1 MLKPALCAAALV
13 VAAAVAIPAIA
24 QQSPQAD
31 DPSANSP
38 APQAGPEGRGPGWRG
53 RWSRD
58 DEDRARA
65 GAASKNGATAAM
77 TTTARAAGM
86 DRASADAKQMMER
99 HAMMRP
105 FGMAHFCGP
114 DGGRMGEFMIG
125 RVERAT
131 QPTAE
136 QRPGFDKL
144 KEAIGK
150 ASETMRGACTTER
163 PVTPTG
169 RLAAAE
175 KRLAAMLDAVR
186 TVRPALDAYYGS
198 LNDEQKAR
206 LTLAQRMGRGGGMEV
221 AAGASACIA
230 GATGC
235 MTTAGR
241 AAWAARRRNGC
252 RALREERL
260 AQRPLGAERFL
271 LPDGGRFAARLRRG
285 RHLRVERK
293 GHRASVLAIELRELV
308 GELVADDHALLAI
321 DPARID
327 FAARLHLERDRHT
340 PDEPV

>member
-13 VAAAVAIPAIA
+13 AAAAVAIPAIA

-31 DPSANSP
+31 PPGATQP
-38 APQAGPEGRGPGWRG
+38 GPGPEGRGDWRG
-53 RWSRD
+53 GPRD
-58 DEDRARA
+58 RYSDEDRPRWRR
-65 GAASKNGATAAM
+65 GEGRRYGGDDDSGP
-77 TTTARAAGM
+77 RGWHGPRFGGPRDGM
-86 DRASADAKQMMER
+86 MGPMMER

-114 DGGRMGEFMIG
+114 DGGRMGEFMVG

-150 ASETMRGACTTER
+150 AGETMRGACTTER

-186 TVRPALDAYYGS
+186 TVRPALDAYYNS

-206 LTLAQRMGRGGGMEV
+206 LTLAQRMGRGGPHGMGHER
-221 AAGASACIA
+221 
-230 GATGC
+230 
-235 MTTAGR
+235 MHR
-241 AAWAARRRNGC
+241 WRDRMHEDDRPRRMGG
-252 RALREERL
+252 EDTERL
-260 AQRPLGAERFL
+260 
-271 LPDGGRFAARLRRG
+271 
-285 RHLRVERK
+285 
-293 GHRASVLAIELRELV
+293 
-308 GELVADDHALLAI
+308 
-321 DPARID
+321 
-327 FAARLHLERDRHT
+327 
-340 PDEPV
+340 